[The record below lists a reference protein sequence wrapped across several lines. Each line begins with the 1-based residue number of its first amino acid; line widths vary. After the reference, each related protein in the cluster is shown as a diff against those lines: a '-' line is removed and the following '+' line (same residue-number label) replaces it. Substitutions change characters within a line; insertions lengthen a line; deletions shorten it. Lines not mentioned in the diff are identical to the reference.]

1 MTPNTT
7 PVAGSSMLMTDAFAA
22 PRIRTPVI
30 RVQNAKTVHRRLTAI
45 RHPHWYREQG
55 ACSVPVR
62 VQLSPK
68 NRLADRLNAKRQS
81 IGLRLP

>member
-1 MTPNTT
+1 MPFPSVSAEFQCTSGGD
-7 PVAGSSMLMTDAFAA
+7 VYK
-22 PRIRTPVI
+22 RQ
-30 RVQNAKTVHRRLTAI
+30 VQNAKTVHRRLTAI
-45 RHPHWYREQG
+45 RHPHWYSEQG